1 MIERHHK
8 KSQGIVE
15 RYETVYAPLKQFGVP
30 PDVWDEVME
39 EMFGPHHQTVP
50 GAFQMLYSAATTG
63 DRDTTDFPRKEGV
76 SDHAYVRSI
85 LETANEYWRTLP
97 PIDRDYWEFD
107 PHTGESVKIVD
118 GKRVL

>member
-8 KSQGIVE
+8 KLRGIVE

-39 EMFGPHHQTVP
+39 EMFGPHYQTVP
-50 GAFQMLYSAATTG
+50 GAFQMLYSAAKTG
-63 DRDTTDFPRKEGV
+63 DRDTTDFTRKGGV

-85 LETANEYWRTLP
+85 LETAKRILADIAP
-97 PIDRDYWEFD
+97 DR
-107 PHTGESVKIVD
+107 S
-118 GKRVL
+118 